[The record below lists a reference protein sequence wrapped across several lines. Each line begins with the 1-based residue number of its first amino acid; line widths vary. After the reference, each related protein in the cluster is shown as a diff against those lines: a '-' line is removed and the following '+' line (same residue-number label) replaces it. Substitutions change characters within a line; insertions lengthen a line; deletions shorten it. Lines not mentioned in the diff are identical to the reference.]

1 MAITKKI
8 ENDQIEIVG
17 EFKALQIRQA
27 EIILEDG
34 KELTRAF
41 HRRVLHCVTST
52 NDGDKWTHTDTNI
65 SSETSEVQAIA
76 AAVWT
81 DAVKEKKKTANEA
94 AGLPV

>member
-17 EFKALQIRQA
+17 DFKSIQIRQA

-41 HRRVLHCVTST
+41 HRRVLHCVTSS
-52 NDGDKWTHTDTNI
+52 NDGDKWTHTDTDM

-81 DAVKEKKKTANEA
+81 DAVKDKKKAARETAVSPA
-94 AGLPV
+94 

>member
-1 MAITKKI
+1 MAITK
-8 ENDQIEIVG
+8 EVRDDQIEIVG
-17 EFKALQIRQA
+17 DFKSIQVRQA

-34 KELTRAF
+34 KELNRSF

-52 NDGDKWTHTDTNI
+52 NDGDKWTHTDTDI
-65 SSETSEVQAIA
+65 SSETSEIKAIA

-81 DAVKEKKKTANEA
+81 DAVKDKKKAANEA